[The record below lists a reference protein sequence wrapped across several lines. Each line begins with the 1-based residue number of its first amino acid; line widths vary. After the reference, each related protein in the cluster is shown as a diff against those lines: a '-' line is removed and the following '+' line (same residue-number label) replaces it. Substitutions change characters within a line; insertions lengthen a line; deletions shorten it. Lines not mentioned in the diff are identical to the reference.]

1 MTDFLGIAL
10 FVRVPL
16 LNACCTSPTRTR
28 SSLALCHT
36 CNSLLSGGFYSSQG
50 HQTGAGQPWEGPRS
64 TVQLTSPVPY
74 FELLGLEDG
83 PAVKGKSKANSRVGF
98 KVGRNPQLLV
108 LLPASVGV

>member
-1 MTDFLGIAL
+1 M
-10 FVRVPL
+10 
-16 LNACCTSPTRTR
+16 
-28 SSLALCHT
+28 
-36 CNSLLSGGFYSSQG
+36 LSGGVYSSQG
-50 HQTGAGQPWEGPRS
+50 HKTGAGQPPWESPRS

-108 LLPASVGV
+108 LLPASVSV